1 MCIRII
7 ANIFLSDLKRIYHFA
22 IKSIEEYFY
31 FAPPP
36 KMAIPCEQPKAA
48 LLSFLLTHPKLFHV
62 KQSRRQKAPGLFFAV
77 KNS

>member
-31 FAPPP
+31 FAPP

-62 KQSRRQKAPGLFFAV
+62 KQARRQKAPGLFFAV